1 MTRTLTILA
10 AAAALAVSAET
21 ASAGTSNKPEQPRTE
36 SYTLSNAMISGFSA
50 KPGSAK
56 VTAPL
61 PRRNV
66 DNIDLWVGVK
76 DGSSNT
82 MQFAERRASF
92 TIDIGTSEALRNG
105 TVKQPT
111 RSANLTRVKG
121 GSNGIIAVLIGL

>member
-1 MTRTLTILA
+1 M
-10 AAAALAVSAET
+10 
-21 ASAGTSNKPEQPRTE
+21 
-36 SYTLSNAMISGFSA
+36 
-50 KPGSAK
+50 
-56 VTAPL
+56 
-61 PRRNV
+61 
-66 DNIDLWVGVK
+66 K